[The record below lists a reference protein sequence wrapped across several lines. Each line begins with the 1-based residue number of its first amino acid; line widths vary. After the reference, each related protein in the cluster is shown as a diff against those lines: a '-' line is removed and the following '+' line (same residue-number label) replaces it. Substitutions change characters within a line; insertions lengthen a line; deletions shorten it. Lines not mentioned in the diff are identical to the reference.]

1 MKKYKLPYFIR
12 QFRKNKYEKLWTKEI
27 KKTIALPLKHKKIKN
42 KFNCGYGIL
51 CEDYVNN
58 FLLKKKSP
66 FNFTKP
72 KNEYLPMIDFLE
84 EKNCYR
90 YPIEVKSFISNE
102 IRDNNEINLL
112 FSKNY
117 YYLPSN
123 IILTEISSERD
134 FINFYEMKGQYWN
147 EYTKKT
153 NIYYSNIEK
162 YKNKVSIKVNLN
174 DFTLLK

>member
-1 MKKYKLPYFIR
+1 MNKFKLPYFIK
-12 QFRKNKYEKLWTKEI
+12 QFNKNKYQRLWINEI
-27 KKTIALPLKHKKIKN
+27 KNTLAFPLKMKKTK
-42 KFNCGYGIL
+42 KFNSGYGIL

-58 FLLKKKSP
+58 FLQKKKSS

-72 KNEYLPMIDFLE
+72 KNEYLPMIDFLAD
-84 EKNCYR
+84 KNCYR
-90 YPIEVKSFISNE
+90 YAIEVKSFISNE
-102 IRDNNEINLL
+102 IKDNNEINLL

-117 YYLPSN
+117 FYLPSN
-123 IILTEISSERD
+123 IILTEISPERD
-134 FINFYEMKGQYWN
+134 LINFYEMKGQYWN
-147 EYTKKT
+147 EYIKKI

>member
-1 MKKYKLPYFIR
+1 MNKYKLPYFIK
-12 QFRKNKYEKLWTKEI
+12 QFNKNKYQCLWTKEI
-27 KKTIALPLKHKKIKN
+27 KKTLSLSLKHKKIKN

-58 FLLKKKSP
+58 FLIEKKSS

-72 KNEYLPMIDFLE
+72 KNELLPMIDFLAD
-84 EKNCYR
+84 KNGFR
-90 YPIEVKSFISNE
+90 YPIEVKSFISSE
-102 IRDNNEINLL
+102 IRENNGINLI

-123 IILTEISSERD
+123 IILTEISPERD
-134 FINFYEMKGQYWN
+134 LINFYEMKGQHWN
-147 EYTKKT
+147 EYIKKT

-162 YKNKVSIKVNLN
+162 FKNKVSVNVNLSN
-174 DFTLLK
+174 FTLLK